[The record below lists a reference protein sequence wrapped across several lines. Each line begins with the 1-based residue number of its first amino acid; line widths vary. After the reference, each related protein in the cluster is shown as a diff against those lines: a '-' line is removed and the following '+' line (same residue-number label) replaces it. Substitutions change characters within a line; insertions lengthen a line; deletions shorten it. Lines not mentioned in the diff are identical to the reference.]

1 MIEVVGPGVHGRRL
15 TAACITSSRTSS
27 HPKTGL
33 RGFVVW
39 ASEELKVGARA
50 ILLLAEGLFRLA
62 QMSFTIG
69 ASDDRLLVKVTLAKL
84 RFTNRGTV
92 RVSARAIVRQTP
104 AR

>member
-1 MIEVVGPGVHGRRL
+1 
-15 TAACITSSRTSS
+15 
-27 HPKTGL
+27 
-33 RGFVVW
+33 
-39 ASEELKVGARA
+39 
-50 ILLLAEGLFRLA
+50 
-62 QMSFTIG
+62 MSFTLG